1 MAIVAGI
8 AALHVCRVLS
18 NGDDAIVTGAA
29 CPDNL
34 GMINSEHWRE
44 YVRGMTV
51 FTDVAG
57 LYMGQAFARRFNAVV
72 AVNATTGDIYMIEI
86 SR

>member
-1 MAIVAGI
+1 MAIVAGV

-18 NGDDAIVTGAA
+18 NRDNAIVTGAA
-29 CPDNL
+29 CPDDL
-34 GMINSEHWRE
+34 GMINREYRRE

-57 LYMGQAFARRFNAVV
+57 LYMGQTFARRLNAVV
-72 AVNATTGDIYMIEI
+72 AVDATTGDIYMIEV